1 MLRRCSL
8 SQFSRLR
15 GDLRRARLGYPL
27 CYLLRRCRRLQGA
40 SLMIRP
46 WEEMVTAS
54 EAIATILLKENNILR
69 IYVQMKL
76 GG

>member
-1 MLRRCSL
+1 
-8 SQFSRLR
+8 
-15 GDLRRARLGYPL
+15 
-27 CYLLRRCRRLQGA
+27 
-40 SLMIRP
+40 MIRP